1 MQSQMLN
8 QFDQTRMMLITDS
21 TRVVVDLGHVLVIDV
36 LGEKVR
42 IGELRVTIG
51 TLRIDL
57 LEKRVVV
64 LLRLMIDV
72 LTEMDDQLNIV
83 LQDHILTDGTLE
95 RDTCR
100 SSLRSVDSYLTPIV
114 SIVGERT
121 VSTRLL
127 SIVLGER
134 PFAGLI

>member
-95 RDTCR
+95 IERKRERD
-100 SSLRSVDSYLTPIV
+100 VQI
-114 SIVGERT
+114 
-121 VSTRLL
+121 
-127 SIVLGER
+127 
-134 PFAGLI
+134 LIEVR